1 MSLQIGG
8 RLIYGYGLYMA
19 FTVFIICTEKVSNFA
34 FREAWKWVPSI
45 RKRQSNTLKPLNEAN
60 IPTEERS
67 VRMFEAQGGQLQRE
81 CRVGQDLLSGD
92 DVRQQQREQLF
103 FEEYSFEDIFT
114 ALMGGNTKPF
124 KSGLKY
130 FMKLTYSL

>member
-1 MSLQIGG
+1 MGG
-8 RLIYGYGLYMA
+8 GLSTA
-19 FTVFIICTEKVSNFA
+19 TACTWLLRCLLYALRKFPTLLSGKPGNA
-34 FREAWKWVPSI
+34 VPSI

-103 FEEYSFEDIFT
+103 FEKYSFEDIFT
-114 ALMGGNTKPF
+114 ALVGGNTKPF

>member
-1 MSLQIGG
+1 MGG
-8 RLIYGYGLYMA
+8 GLSTA
-19 FTVFIICTEKVSNFA
+19 TACTWLLRCLLYALGKFSTLLSGKPGNA
-34 FREAWKWVPSI
+34 VPSI
-45 RKRQSNTLKPLNEAN
+45 RKRHSNTLKPLNEAN
-60 IPTEERS
+60 VPTEERS

-103 FEEYSFEDIFT
+103 FEKHSFEDIFT

-124 KSGLKY
+124 KNGLKY